1 MTDMFV
7 RNDIVIPKM
16 VVHGEPIGGIKS
28 GIGSKYVSKKM
39 VDFVQDIKKH
49 PVIQKNSQTDT
60 GR

>member
-16 VVHGEPIGGIKS
+16 VVHGEPIGGINS

-49 PVIQKNSQTDT
+49 PVN
-60 GR
+60 